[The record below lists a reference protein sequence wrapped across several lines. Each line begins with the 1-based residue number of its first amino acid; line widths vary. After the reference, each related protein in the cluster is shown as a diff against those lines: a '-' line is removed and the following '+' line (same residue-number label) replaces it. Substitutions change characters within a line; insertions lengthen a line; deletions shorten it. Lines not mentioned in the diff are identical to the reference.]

1 MNGYAELEKQLVTDI
16 NSQHFRNQNFYKVS
30 KNMATHDIEGA
41 VSGSSRHATIREQL
55 NRTTNPVNPEY
66 NYPGAKELKDN
77 LKLNPELLKPS

>member
-1 MNGYAELEKQLVTDI
+1 
-16 NSQHFRNQNFYKVS
+16 
-30 KNMATHDIEGA
+30 MATHDIDGA

-77 LKLNPELLKPS
+77 LKLNPDLLKPSQFKPTISVKRRLANLESRNQKF